1 MFANPLSR
9 GKMREK
15 KCSDEYSVFVDPV
28 TYHDSVSTRCKDKRG
43 VVEPRVQGHFD
54 AGTTSVYGKCLE
66 IIASSTRTA
75 LALDPPIGDNIV

>member
-28 TYHDSVSTRCKDKRG
+28 TYHDSVTTRYKGKRG
-43 VVEPRVQGHFD
+43 VVEPRIQSHFD
-54 AGTTSVYGKCLE
+54 AGTASAYGKCLE
-66 IIASSTRTA
+66 ITASSPRTA
-75 LALDPPIGDNIV
+75 LALDPPIGDSIV